1 MANGILQKGGKI
13 PCPVDPSGK
22 FTDDVSDFKGQHVK
36 VSVSL
41 ASTYMVHTLVIYF
54 LDRMFCKD
62 APSNG
67 DSITDT

>member
-1 MANGILQKGGKI
+1 MENSPIMCLISK
-13 PCPVDPSGK
+13 DNMSRY
-22 FTDDVSDFKGQHVK
+22 
-36 VSVSL
+36 VSL
-41 ASTYMVHTLVIYF
+41 ASMHMVHTLVIYF